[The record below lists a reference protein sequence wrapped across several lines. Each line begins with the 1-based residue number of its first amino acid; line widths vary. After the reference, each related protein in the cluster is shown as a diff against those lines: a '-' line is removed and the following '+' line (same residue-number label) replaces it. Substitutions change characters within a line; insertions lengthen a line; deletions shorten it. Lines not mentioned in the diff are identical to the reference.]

1 MYGQGRSGQQFK
13 AFLTPAVK
21 YLLIINFAIF
31 FLQNVLQAA
40 GHNVFHTFGF
50 VPVAFLKG
58 AFWQILTY
66 PFLHG
71 GLFHLMI
78 NMFMLYMFA
87 PHLEKLWGTKKFCWY
102 YVFCAI
108 GGAVLH
114 TFIWIASFYF
124 VTDDPNI
131 KPGVI
136 PIVGASGALYG
147 LIMAFA
153 RLFGE
158 AQVLA
163 FFIIPMK
170 MKTFAMLIIFIEI
183 VSAINSSES
192 GVAHLV
198 HLGGLAAGFL
208 IIKFFGKDLHN
219 FPFGGGGGGG
229 WGRRRKRQDTAQRL
243 NVILGGK
250 HPDNQNKDHK
260 GKYPITWN

>member
-1 MYGQGRSGQQFK
+1 MFNQGRSGGQNK
-13 AFLTPAVK
+13 ASLTPAVK
-21 YLLIINFAIF
+21 YLLIVNFAIY
-31 FLQNVLQAA
+31 FLQSIGLAA
-40 GHNVFHTFGF
+40 KIDVFHQFGF

-58 AFWQILTY
+58 AFWQIFTY

-87 PHLEKLWGTKKFCWY
+87 PHLEKLWGTRKFSWY
-102 YVFCAI
+102 YLFCAI

-124 VTDDPNI
+124 LGDDPNI
-131 KPGVI
+131 KPGII

-170 MKTFAMLIIFIEI
+170 MKTFAALIIFIEI

-208 IIKFFGKDLHN
+208 MLKFYGNDLHN
-219 FPFGGGGGGG
+219 FPFGGGGGG
-229 WGRRRKRQDTAQRL
+229 WGRKKPKNDMKQRL

-250 HPDNQNKDHK
+250 HPDNQDPDDKS
-260 GKYPITWN
+260 KYPITWN